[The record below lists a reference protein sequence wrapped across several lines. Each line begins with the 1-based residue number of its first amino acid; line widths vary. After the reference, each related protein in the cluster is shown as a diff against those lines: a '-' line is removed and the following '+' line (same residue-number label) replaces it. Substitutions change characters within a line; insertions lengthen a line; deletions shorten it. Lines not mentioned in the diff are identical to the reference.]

1 MREHSSRLKAPY
13 NAGNGAS
20 TCTYKVK
27 EVSSMLVCAEEQKN
41 DQPKA
46 DQELQQLPC
55 AVTPRV
61 TPATSPC
68 LTLSTRTEHTVK
80 SGQ

>member
-1 MREHSSRLKAPY
+1 M
-13 NAGNGAS
+13 
-20 TCTYKVK
+20 YKVK